1 MTSILVAI
9 CRISGNNFKRHYV
22 KKEKL
27 FVDFLLHFWNVHER
41 QNIFFKKMSVVDSL
55 LPKLL
60 NPKEAI
66 T

>member
-1 MTSILVAI
+1 MTSISVAI
-9 CRISGNNFKRHYV
+9 CTVSRNNFKRHYV

-27 FVDFLLHFWNVHER
+27 FVDFLLYFVNVHER
-41 QNIFFKKMSVVDSL
+41 KKIFKNKMSIVALL

-60 NPKEAI
+60 NPKEAV